1 MQTEG
6 DSPKIQQAFLI
17 HNSGCL
23 ITYADAKGDDAGDFD
38 IVAGMLTAIQSF
50 VREAFGAGQW
60 SLKRLEFEDRNLLIE
75 LGDYLYLAVIYSG
88 RADAKLQSKVEK
100 VMDAIK
106 ERYWLQCKNWTGDM
120 SEWDGSKDMVR
131 ALFADEPDAA
141 EQTADG
147 GRKCEL
153 CNGYM
158 DESDKICP
166 TCGYDASM
174 YQ

>member
-1 MQTEG
+1 MGTDDG
-6 DSPKIQQAFLI
+6 APKIQQAYLI

-60 SLKRLEFEDRNLLIE
+60 SLKRLEFEDKNLLIE
-75 LGDYLYLAVIYSG
+75 LGDHIYLAVIYNG
-88 RADAKLQSKVEK
+88 KADVKLQSRVEK
-100 VMDAIK
+100 AVDSIE
-106 ERYWLQCKNWTGDM
+106 ERFWLQCKEWTGDM
-120 SEWDGSKDMVR
+120 SEWAGSKDMVKS
-131 ALFADEPDAA
+131 LFSEDVAEEPQDS
-141 EQTADG
+141 

-153 CNGYM
+153 CHGHM
-158 DESDKICP
+158 DESDNICP